1 MKHLLQNLHFTFPYD
16 LCKHVTC
23 TYINCQYHIV
33 IIFNNKNKTSY
44 KHIFNLQLWNET
56 LMMTVKITVFMN
68 IFNQLF
74 MQINWLL
81 VSDSANNSIR
91 LGTMML
97 LLSKRIIAD
106 AKRINCME
114 SYCI

>member
-1 MKHLLQNLHFTFPYD
+1 MK
-16 LCKHVTC
+16 
-23 TYINCQYHIV
+23 
-33 IIFNNKNKTSY
+33 
-44 KHIFNLQLWNET
+44 
-56 LMMTVKITVFMN
+56 

-114 SYCI
+114 SCFI